1 MVFQAAAAIFIS
13 EGEKRK
19 YQKEEKTQTE
29 ISLCKETA
37 DGRRVEKGEKKKAE
51 YDGWRETEGA
61 ANECVKLI
69 WGYWREGAEWL

>member
-37 DGRRVEKGEKKKAE
+37 DGRKVEKGEKKKKTE
-51 YDGWRETEGA
+51 YDG
-61 ANECVKLI
+61 
-69 WGYWREGAEWL
+69 